1 MGLFD
6 WFTGTKRPE
15 GGVTPRSPQEVYQS
29 LLAVNREDAPF
40 VVHDGSPE
48 GVDLIS
54 EWRIMDPAWH
64 SYFSA
69 FSMNK
74 AYRIF
79 MRLDPSKNQV
89 RTVDH
94 SWEVDWTKGFPQLI
108 QGVEFERGQGK
119 RFESVWTLE
128 RDENGK
134 LGFHKKAGFST
145 DQLKSPLQKAVTDL
159 GWTWRGVA
167 VGKL

>member
-29 LLAVNREDAPF
+29 LLAVNRDDAPF
-40 VVHDGSPE
+40 VVRDGSPE

-54 EWRIMDPAWH
+54 EWRIMDPVWYEH
-64 SYFSA
+64 FKA
-69 FSMNK
+69 FSVTK
-74 AYRIF
+74 YYQIR
-79 MRLDPSKNQV
+79 MRLDPSKQEV
-89 RTVDH
+89 RSVDRT
-94 SWEVDWTKGFPQLI
+94 WEVDWVRGFPQFVH
-108 QGVEFERGQGK
+108 GAETGRGQVKKVEKAWSLG
-119 RFESVWTLE
+119 

-134 LGFHKKAGFST
+134 LELKDKATFSMGE
-145 DQLKSPLQKAVTDL
+145 LKSPLQKSVIDL